1 MLIEP
6 ASPDDLS
13 AVRGIY
19 EHARVVQRARRSIQW
34 PEFSD
39 ATILSEIEKG
49 RLMRVSADDAIAGI
63 FTVAYEDPAIWG
75 PHERG
80 THIYLH
86 RIARAA
92 RSPAG
97 LVDVVLQWA
106 DAECQRLGREGLRM
120 DTWARNTVLIEFYG
134 ERGFRLVEER
144 RLGADPRLA
153 AHYHGNSFALLERVC
168 AI

>member
-19 EHARVVQRARRSIQW
+19 EHARVVQRARHSIQW
-34 PEFSD
+34 PEFSN
-39 ATILSEIEKG
+39 ATILSEIERG
-49 RLMRVSADDAIAGI
+49 RLFRVSADDSIAGI
-63 FTVAYEDPAIWG
+63 FSVAYEDGAIWG

-80 THIYLH
+80 AHIYLH
-86 RIARAA
+86 RIARAPA
-92 RSPAG
+92 SPGG
-97 LVDVVLQWA
+97 LVDLILIWA
-106 DAECQRLGREGLRM
+106 DAECLRLGREGLRM
-120 DTWARNTVLIEFYG
+120 DTWARNAALIAFYG

-144 RLGADPRLA
+144 RLGDDPRLA
-153 AHYHGNSFALLERVC
+153 AHYHGNSFALLERAC